1 MIFLNAF
8 ILGGIMCLIF
18 QIPLMYTKL
27 GVFKLLGIA
36 FILGAIL
43 TPFGVIDQL
52 MQYASG
58 GLNVMILA
66 AGNVAYSIGS
76 LAVAGI
82 WPASLSVLVTLLG
95 IVLFVFLCGVLGA
108 LAYLKMHKQPIM
120 EAAKESDVEC

>member
-18 QIPLMYTKL
+18 QIPFMYTKL
-27 GVFKLLGIA
+27 GVFKLLGTA

-43 TPFGVIDQL
+43 TPLGVIERL

-66 AGNVAYSIGS
+66 AGNIAYSIGS
-76 LAVAGI
+76 LAADGI
-82 WPASLSVLVTLLG
+82 WPASLAVVITLLC
-95 IVLFVFLCGVLGA
+95 IVLFVLLCGVLGA
-108 LAYLKMHKQPIM
+108 LAYLKIHKQPIP
-120 EAAKESDVEC
+120 ETAKEGM